1 MIRLLEFVVAI
12 VIVVILAVLF
22 GVALPNH
29 GHIER
34 TLEISNPARQV
45 YDSID
50 GFSTYPSW
58 SALSS
63 YDTAVKFT
71 PSGPVSGKGAKID
84 WASTSPQIGN
94 GNLTIDS
101 DQQDTQVK
109 MLLENDWKGLN
120 KAYTINLAPTQNG
133 KTVKIT
139 WAYDA
144 DYGWDL
150 LARYSGL
157 YLEGDPAAQIQ
168 LNLGKLSNTLAT
180 VPLVDYKDTVIEIAD
195 VVAKP
200 VLMVST
206 SAKRSLDEVADA
218 TDKATG
224 LINDVIKKNK
234 LVANGPRTT
243 VTTNWGDDTYSFDV
257 LVPVDRNDINL
268 PEENPVKVAN
278 SFAGKALKNTFT
290 GSPAQ
295 LPLVRLMLKAYALT
309 HGYKFDDTTETG
321 TGRFFDELTTSDPAA
336 ADDQQSFNVYL
347 PIQTQ

>member
-1 MIRLLEFVVAI
+1 MVRLFEFVVAI
-12 VIVVILAVLF
+12 VIVILLAVLF
-22 GVALPNH
+22 GMALPKH

-34 TLEISNPARQV
+34 TLEISNPVRQI

-50 GFSTYPSW
+50 GFNTYPNW
-58 SALSS
+58 SALTS
-63 YDTAVKFT
+63 YDANVKFT
-71 PSGPVSGKGAKID
+71 ASGPQIGKGAKIN
-84 WASTSPQIGN
+84 WASHNVQIGS
-94 GNLTIDS
+94 GSLTIDS

-109 MLLENDWKGLN
+109 ITVENDWRGQN
-120 KAYTINLAPTQNG
+120 KSYTIDLAPGASG

-168 LNLGKLSNTLAT
+168 LNLNKLSNTLAT
-180 VPLVDYKDTVIEIAD
+180 VPLVDYKESVIEIVD

-200 VLMVST
+200 VLLVST
-206 SAKRSLDEVADA
+206 TAKRSLDEVADA

-234 LVANGPRTT
+234 LNVNGPRTT
-243 VTTNWGDDTYSFDV
+243 VTTNWGDDTYTFDV
-257 LVPVDRNDINL
+257 LIPVDHNDVPLL
-268 PEENPVKVAN
+268 PDGPVKAAN
-278 SFAGKALKNTFT
+278 SYAGKALQNSFT

-309 HGYKFDDTTETG
+309 HGYRFDDSTESG
-321 TGRFFDELTTSDPAA
+321 TGRFFDELTTNDPAA

-347 PIQTQ
+347 PILTQ